1 MAIEHMNTQKS
12 DYLAHIADNRTQ
24 TVKEH
29 LSETAALSAKFARSF
44 DAEPQGRLI
53 GLAHDIGKC
62 SAEFQERLRG
72 GRIVDHAS
80 AGALECAKQDAEW
93 AACCVSGHHGGLP
106 DVGNLANDGADTPTL
121 YGRLRKALGGGIP
134 TYEIPLSLPHTEAPY
149 GYGANALTDSF
160 LIRMLYS
167 CLVDA
172 DYLDTE
178 RFMSNGLVKRD
189 TGEAL
194 PALLEKLERYIAPWW
209 KPTNALNERRCEIL
223 KACMDGG
230 EQEKGLFTLT
240 VPTGGGKTVASMA
253 FALRHAV
260 THDMDRVIYVI
271 PYTSIIEQTADVFR
285 SIFGEENVVEH
296 HSNAACEVGEH
307 GDSAQYRLIRATEN
321 WDAPIIVTTAVQF
334 FESLY
339 ANRPSKCRK
348 LHSIANSVV
357 IFDEAQM
364 LPTEHLRPCVA
375 AIGALVTQFSA
386 SAVLC
391 TATQPVLS
399 DLFRRYAPDKVSTE
413 LCPNVPELFA
423 QLRRT
428 TFERVGVLN
437 VDALA
442 EKLAA
447 HSQVLCIVN
456 SRKAAQEVYARLP
469 KEGSYHLSTLMY
481 PAHRRAVLTEIRQ
494 RLKTG
499 LPCRVVSTSLI
510 EAGVDVD
517 FPAVYREM
525 AGLDSILQAAG
536 RCNREGKRNPEE
548 SLVTIFEGVSTVPPM
563 LKINIGAAK
572 ETLRDGVDPAA
583 PTTVE
588 QYFRSYRS
596 LAGTKLDKAEV
607 ISAFENGIS
616 GCSLPFRTVAERFH
630 LIDDASKTVY
640 IPDGDGAEFVRRLR
654 DGEHS
659 RNLFRKMGQ
668 YGVSVY
674 EKHFEALLAT
684 GSIELLDEDSAIL
697 LDDNLYVRSI
707 GLVLCE
713 NENTEFFV

>member
-1 MAIEHMNTQKS
+1 M
-12 DYLAHIADNRTQ
+12 
-24 TVKEH
+24 
-29 LSETAALSAKFARSF
+29 
-44 DAEPQGRLI
+44 
-53 GLAHDIGKC
+53 
-62 SAEFQERLRG
+62 
-72 GRIVDHAS
+72 
-80 AGALECAKQDAEW
+80 
-93 AACCVSGHHGGLP
+93 
-106 DVGNLANDGADTPTL
+106 GNLTNDSADSPTL
-121 YGRLRKALGGGIP
+121 YGRLKKAMGGGIP
-134 TYEIPLSLPHTEAPY
+134 AYEMPLPLPLVEAPR
-149 GYGANALTDSF
+149 GYGKDMLADSF
-160 LIRMLYS
+160 IIRMLYS

-178 RFMSNGLVKRD
+178 RFMSNGAVERG

-194 PALLEKLERYIAPWW
+194 PALLDKLEQYIAPWW
-209 KPTNALNERRCEIL
+209 NPTSELNKRRCEIL
-223 KACMDGG
+223 KACLDGG
-230 EQEKGLFTLT
+230 AKEKGLFTLT
-240 VPTGGGKTVASMA
+240 VPTGGGKTVASMS

-260 THDMDRVIYVI
+260 RHGMDRVIYVI

-296 HSNAACEVGEH
+296 HSNASYEVGEH
-307 GDSAQYRLIRATEN
+307 GDAAQYRLMRATEN

-375 AIGALVTQFSA
+375 AIGALVTRFGA

-391 TATQPVLS
+391 TATQPVLN
-399 DLFRRYAPDKVSTE
+399 DLFRQYASDLKPTE
-413 LCPNVPELFA
+413 LCPNVSDLFA

-428 TFERVGVLN
+428 TFEQVGTLN
-437 VDALA
+437 MDALA

-447 HSQVLCIVN
+447 LPQVLCIVN

-469 KEGSYHLSTLMY
+469 MKGSYHLSTLMY
-481 PAHRRAVLTEIRQ
+481 PAHRRVVLAEIRR
-494 RLKTG
+494 RLKDG

-536 RCNREGKRNPEE
+536 RCNREGKRKSNE
-548 SLVTIFEGVSTVPPM
+548 SIVTIFEGVSATPQM
-563 LKINIGAAK
+563 LRVNIGAAK

-583 PTTVE
+583 PETVE
-588 QYFRSYRS
+588 RYFRAYRS
-596 LAGTKLDKAEV
+596 LAGTKLDKADV
-607 ISAFENGIS
+607 VSAFEKGIS

-630 LIDDASKTVY
+630 LIDDTSKTIY
-640 IPDGDGAEFVRRLR
+640 IPIGEGAELVRRLQ
-654 DGEHS
+654 DGERS
-659 RNLFRKMGQ
+659 RELFRKLGQ

-674 EKHFEALLAT
+674 EKHFKALLAS
-684 GSIELLDEDSAIL
+684 GSTELVDEDNAIL
-697 LDDNLYVRSI
+697 LDDGLYDRII

-713 NENTEFFV
+713 NENTGFFV